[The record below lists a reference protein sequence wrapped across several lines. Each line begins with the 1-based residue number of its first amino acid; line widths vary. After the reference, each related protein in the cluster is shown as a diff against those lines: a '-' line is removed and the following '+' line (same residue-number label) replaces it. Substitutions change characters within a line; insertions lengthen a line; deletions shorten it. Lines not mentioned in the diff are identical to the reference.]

1 MLYTSLTTIRENC
14 GTNASDKHTFMMNNK
29 KKRNS
34 IWFFVCNVF
43 WYLLYF
49 LLWQLQELL
58 TTELANWFSFDTSEL
73 TKWKIDVLDWMCLY
87 GEQNKVEKLLNFF
100 LSHSDSNIRLVFL
113 SFYTFWIFN
122 CCIHHSLLNTHLNS
136 AKMMFKMQKAK
147 ERNRIMY
154 NNNINL

>member
-1 MLYTSLTTIRENC
+1 MLVINTLSWWTTRKNGIQFDFLC
-14 GTNASDKHTFMMNNK
+14 VTYFD
-29 KKRNS
+29 
-34 IWFFVCNVF
+34 IYCI
-43 WYLLYF
+43 F

-73 TKWKIDVLDWMCLY
+73 TKWKIDVLNWICVY

-100 LSHSDSNIRLVFL
+100 LSHSDSNIHLVFL
-113 SFYTFWIFN
+113 SFYTLRIFN

-154 NNNINL
+154 NNNINLWMVKLHE